1 MYNSVSFPS
10 TDDKLKQQQPKL
22 SPGARSISARTFAG
36 KINIF
41 VFATNKMGNSYL

>member
-10 TDDKLKQQQPKL
+10 TDEKFKQQQPKL
-22 SPGARSISARTFAG
+22 SPGAHSKSARTFAG

-41 VFATNKMGNSYL
+41 IFATHKVGNSYL